1 MIDFIAIPRERMDDF
16 DKLKKKLEEI
26 TGVEIEV
33 SRDEKNTIKIEDEDS
48 LNVVCCSQVVHAFGR
63 GFDVEDAL
71 NLLDDDYKLE
81 IVSIQEHSGKSKQR
95 LVILR
100 GRLIGTK
107 GKTKAAIEDA
117 AGVKL
122 AVYGKTVSII
132 GRWDRVQVARQA
144 VEMILR
150 GSKHNSVYR
159 FLEEQKIK

>member
-1 MIDFIAIPRERMDDF
+1 MIDFVSIPRERMDEI
-16 DKLKKKLEEI
+16 DKLKKKLEEL
-26 TGVEIEV
+26 TNVKIEV
-33 SRDEKNTIKIEDEDS
+33 SRDEKNTLSIEDKDS
-48 LNVVCCSQVVHAFGR
+48 LNVMCCSQVVQAFGR
-63 GFDVEDAL
+63 GFDVDTAL

-81 IVSIQEHSGKSKQR
+81 IVSIQEYAGKSKQR
-95 LVILR
+95 LVTLR

-107 GKTKAAIEDA
+107 GKTKAAIEEA

-132 GRWDRVQVARQA
+132 GRWDRVSVARQA

-150 GSKHNSVYR
+150 GCKHNSVYR